1 VILVTHSDEVA
12 RAADRVLLMKDGRVA
27 PPPDAPPTAASPA
40 RSGAAPRA

>member
-12 RAADRVLLMKDGRVA
+12 RAADRVLVMKDGRVA
-27 PPPDAPPTAASPA
+27 PFAGASPA